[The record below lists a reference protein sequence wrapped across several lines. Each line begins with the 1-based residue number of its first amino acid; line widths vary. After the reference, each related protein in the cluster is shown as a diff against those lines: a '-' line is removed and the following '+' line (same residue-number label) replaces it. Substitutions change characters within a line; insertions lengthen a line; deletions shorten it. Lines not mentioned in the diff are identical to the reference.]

1 MSATNSLHYQLCCEG
16 AKYVIQP
23 RAAERWQTPNK
34 WATVELACT
43 GVEECDVWATNG
55 ETSTVIEVKVSL
67 SDFRH
72 DRKKYARTNQAQQVG
87 QQTGNFRYYLCQEE
101 IADKIMNELPEKWGL
116 LVWNGK
122 KIECIVCAQFFDCNH
137 KWDMYIISRLSLD
150 WQQYNAYFHH
160 KQITVQLYLSL

>member
-16 AKYVIQP
+16 AKYIIQP

-55 ETSTVIEVKVSL
+55 ETSTVIEVKVSI

-72 DRKKYARTNQAQQVG
+72 DRKKYARTDQAQQVG
-87 QQTGNFRYYLCQEE
+87 QQTGNFRYYLCPEE
-101 IADKIMNELPEKWGL
+101 IADKIMSELPEKWGL
-116 LVWNGK
+116 LVWNRK
-122 KIECIVCAQFFDCNH
+122 KIECVVCAQFFDCNH
-137 KWDMYIISRLSLD
+137 KWDMFIMSSILRRELGI
-150 WQQYNAYFHH
+150 H
-160 KQITVQLYLSL
+160 KIFNYRQTK